1 MTKVIIVTGGSRGIG
16 KAIIQDI
23 LNRPTEGNTLVISVA
38 RHEGPLK
45 QLQDMYGEERFQYV
59 VGDVVDELVQDNIL
73 QIALKY
79 NNHIHSIVS
88 NAGILEPVDNIVNFR
103 SKEWK
108 EHFDINFFSVVS
120 LVTKCLP
127 YMEGDAGSHG
137 NVIMVSSGASVKA
150 YKGWSCYCASKA
162 ALNSFTL
169 SVATEMNG
177 KVRSIAVAPG
187 VVDTQMQVDIR
198 EKLGPEGMPS
208 DALKRFTDLH
218 NNNQLLDASVPG
230 HVYAELAIKGIPQDL
245 NGLYLRYDD
254 EKLSQ

>member
-23 LNRPTEGNTLVISVA
+23 LDRPSERDTLVISVA
-38 RHEGPLK
+38 RHEDSLK
-45 QLQDMYGEERFQYV
+45 QLQQCYGEEKFQYV
-59 VGDVVDELVQDNIL
+59 VGDIVDERVQDNIL

-79 NNHIHSIVS
+79 NDHIHSIVS
-88 NAGILEPVDNIVNFR
+88 NAGVLAPVDNVVNFNAQ
-103 SKEWK
+103 EWK
-108 EHFDINFFSVVS
+108 QHFDINFFSIVS

-127 YMEGDAGSHG
+127 HMEEDANSHG

-169 SVATEMNG
+169 SVATELEG

-198 EKLGPEGMPS
+198 EKFGPEGMPS
-208 DALKRFTDLH
+208 DAFKRFTDLH
-218 NNNQLLDASVPG
+218 DNHQLLDARVPG
-230 HVYAELAIKGIPQDL
+230 HVYAELAIEGIPEQL
-245 NGLYLRYDD
+245 NGLYLRYND
-254 EKLSQ
+254 ERLSL